1 MNVRSTLCFMALL
14 AMSPMTDALEQNEDS
29 LEVAPPTETNDA
41 QTGITVKEFADLLKM
56 SSKDFDSL
64 LAAAEIEVSGPDDI
78 VGDDKKI
85 ILMKFLK
92 NLPEK
97 HEFDN
102 TDCKPDEMLFC
113 ETERRVSDQRFGR
126 KKMANDKLCA
136 CGPMMS
142 RF

>member
-1 MNVRSTLCFMALL
+1 MNVRSALFFLALL
-14 AMSPMTDALEQNEDS
+14 AMSPFAGALEQDEDS
-29 LEVAPPTETNDA
+29 LEVIPPTETSDA
-41 QTGITVKEFADLLKM
+41 QAGITVQEFADLLKM

-113 ETERRVSDQRFGR
+113 QTERRVSDRRIGR
-126 KKMANDKLCA
+126 NKMASDKLCT
-136 CGPMMS
+136 CGPM
-142 RF
+142 F

>member
-1 MNVRSTLCFMALL
+1 MNVRSAFFFLALL
-14 AMSPMTDALEQNEDS
+14 AMSPFAGALEQDEDS
-29 LEVAPPTETNDA
+29 LEVIPPTETSDA
-41 QTGITVKEFADLLKM
+41 QAGITVQEFADLLKM
-56 SSKDFDSL
+56 SPKDFDSL

-92 NLPEK
+92 NLPEI

-113 ETERRVSDQRFGR
+113 QTERRVSDRRFGR
-126 KKMANDKLCA
+126 NKMASDKLCA
-136 CGPMMS
+136 CGPM
-142 RF
+142 F